1 MRSLFGDPF
10 LRLSFQ
16 FGTLLRFLF
25 FRKRRSACRVHIS
38 FFSATGSVVAPA
50 TGANPLFQVVVPAQP
65 ISARMACRIL
75 KREVVQNKR
84 IATTAL
90 LVRFQSIPACFRL
103 FPMLGA
109 GDSNHP
115 VRAGVI
121 FGHILANVDEPISGT
136 HSMYGSQVSNDS
148 PKPNPCGAWKRAGF
162 VRLGFLSSD

>member
-1 MRSLFGDPF
+1 MCFF
-10 LRLSFQ
+10 L
-16 FGTLLRFLF
+16 
-25 FRKRRSACRVHIS
+25 
-38 FFSATGSVVAPA
+38 ATGSVVLAPA
-50 TGANPLFQVVVPAQP
+50 TGANPLFLVIVPTQP
-65 ISARMACRIL
+65 ISARMVRRIL

-84 IATTAL
+84 IATSAL

-121 FGHILANVDEPISGT
+121 FGHILVNVDAPISGT

-148 PKPNPCGAWKRAGF
+148 LKAQSLRRPEKSWFREVRVF
-162 VRLGFLSSD
+162 VFGMIHLGRIVF